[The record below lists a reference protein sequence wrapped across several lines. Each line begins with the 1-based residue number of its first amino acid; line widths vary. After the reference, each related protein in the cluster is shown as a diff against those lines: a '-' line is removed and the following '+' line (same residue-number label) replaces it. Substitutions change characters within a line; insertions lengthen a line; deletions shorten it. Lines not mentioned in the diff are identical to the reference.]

1 MGGESNPPSNSI
13 VDNLHA
19 ISIDIKRREKE
30 LELQASKSTSESKK
44 LRTIGDRRE
53 TENTISAAS

>member
-1 MGGESNPPSNSI
+1 LGGESNPPGNSI

-30 LELQASKSTSESKK
+30 LELQASNSTSEPKK
-44 LRTIGDRRE
+44 LRTIGDRRG

>member
-19 ISIDIKRREKE
+19 LSIDIKRREKE
-30 LELQASKSTSESKK
+30 LELQASNSNSESRK

-53 TENTISAAS
+53 TDNTISATS